1 MAEHVSSVQ
10 NGRKSRSYI
19 LIIALIL
26 LLLVFFMVDLLT
38 GPVSIPFRNIFSLL
52 FHSGSNPGVWHSIL
66 FDFRLPKALTAL
78 MAGSSLAVSGL
89 QMQTIFRNPL
99 AGPDVLGI
107 SSGASL
113 GVALVILG
121 FGNYFAFSSSANLSS
136 WLQIIAAC
144 IGSGIVL
151 FLVMFISLR
160 IRDIMTIL
168 ILGILFGS
176 AASATVSI
184 LQYFSNQSM
193 LKAFVVWSMGSLGN
207 LTGSQLQVLFLSL
220 LMGFTLSVY
229 SIRVLNVLLL
239 GENYSRSMGVNIKLT
254 RFLVFVSTSI
264 LSGSITAFCGPLAFV
279 GIVVPHLARMIFKT
293 ADHKWLIPACI
304 LLGAVL
310 MLLADL
316 ISQFPGSQSVLPINS
331 VTALLGI
338 PVVIWVIISNRRLVN
353 VS

>member
-1 MAEHVSSVQ
+1 MAEPLTSPDES
-10 NGRKSRSYI
+10 RKIRSFV
-19 LIIALIL
+19 LIIALLIL
-26 LLLVFFMVDLLT
+26 MLFFFLADLLS
-38 GPVSIPFRNIFSLL
+38 GPVKIPIRSIIGIL
-52 FHSGSNPGVWHSIL
+52 FMNDTSSGVWQSIL
-66 FDFRLPKALTAL
+66 FDFRLPKAITAL
-78 MAGSSLAVSGL
+78 VAGSSLAVSGL
-89 QMQTIFRNPL
+89 QMQTVFRNPL

-121 FGNYFAFSSSANLSS
+121 FGRFFTFNSSVVLSS
-136 WLQIIAAC
+136 WLQIISAC

-151 FLVMFISLR
+151 FLVLFISLR
-160 IRDIMTIL
+160 IWDIMTIL

-176 AASATVSI
+176 AATAVVSI
-184 LQYFSNQSM
+184 LQYFSNQST

-207 LTGSQLQVLFLSL
+207 LTASQLQVLCLSL
-220 LMGFTLSVY
+220 MAGFLLSVY

-254 RFLVFVSTSI
+254 RFLVFLSTSI

-293 ADHKWLIPACI
+293 ADHRVLVPACVV
-304 LLGAVL
+304 LGAVL

-316 ISQFPGSQSVLPINS
+316 ISQIPGSQSVLPINS
-331 VTALLGI
+331 VTAILGI
-338 PVVIWVIISNRRLVN
+338 PVVVWVIIANRRLVS

>member
-1 MAEHVSSVQ
+1 M
-10 NGRKSRSYI
+10 
-19 LIIALIL
+19 L
-26 LLLVFFMVDLLT
+26 FFFLTDLLS
-38 GPVSIPFRNIFSLL
+38 GPVKIPLRSIFTIL
-52 FHSGSNPGVWHSIL
+52 FGNDTSSDVWQSIL
-66 FDFRLPKALTAL
+66 FDFRLPKAITAL
-78 MAGSSLAVSGL
+78 VAGSSLAISGL
-89 QMQTIFRNPL
+89 QMQTVFRNPL

-121 FGNYFAFSSSANLSS
+121 FGRFFSFNSSAVLSS
-136 WLQIIAAC
+136 WLQIISAC

-151 FLVMFISLR
+151 FLVLLISLR

-176 AASATVSI
+176 AATALVSI

-207 LTGSQLQVLFLSL
+207 LTASQLKVLCLSL
-220 LMGFTLSVY
+220 LAGFLLSIY

-293 ADHKWLIPACI
+293 ADHRILVPAC
-304 LLGAVL
+304 LVLGALL

-316 ISQFPGSQSVLPINS
+316 ISQLPGSQSVLPINS
-331 VTALLGI
+331 VTAILGI
-338 PVVIWVIISNRRLVN
+338 PVVVWVIIANRRLV
-353 VS
+353 SIG

>member
-1 MAEHVSSVQ
+1 MAEELTSLDE
-10 NGRKSRSYI
+10 GRKTRSYLLSI
-19 LIIALIL
+19 SLIA
-26 LLLVFFMVDLLT
+26 LLLVFFLVDLFT
-38 GPVSIPFRNIFSLL
+38 GPVSIPMQHVFALIFKPDN
-52 FHSGSNPGVWHSIL
+52 NPGIWHSIL
-66 FDFRLPKALTAL
+66 FDFRLPKAITAV

-89 QMQTIFRNPL
+89 QMQTVFRNPL

-121 FGNYFAFSSSANLSS
+121 FGSYFEFNSSASLSS
-136 WLQIIAAC
+136 WMQIIAAW

-151 FLVMFISLR
+151 FLVLFISLR

-176 AASATVSI
+176 AASAVVSI

-193 LKAFVVWSMGSLGN
+193 LKAFVVWSMGNLGN
-207 LTGSQLQVLFLSL
+207 LTGSQLQVLCLSL
-220 LMGFTLSVY
+220 LIGFILTLFSM
-229 SIRVLNVLLL
+229 RVLNVLLL
-239 GENYSRSMGVNIKLT
+239 GENYSRSMGVNIRFT
-254 RFLVFVSTSI
+254 RFLVFASTSI

-279 GIVVPHLARMIFKT
+279 GIVVPHLARMIFRT
-293 ADHKWLIPACI
+293 ADHRWLIPACFV
-304 LLGAVL
+304 LGALL

-331 VTALLGI
+331 VTAILGI
-338 PVVIWVIISNRRLVN
+338 PVVIWVIVSNRRLVN
-353 VS
+353 IS